1 MIASVTGH
9 WLISYL
15 QPIETLLSALKGLDE
30 WITLV
35 LVLLIA
41 SCIYRSARNSGSI
54 AEEMDALS
62 RRYLLFRNEKQI
74 ALKMH
79 EQNEEV
85 RNEILRSISNS
96 WKYFRRT
103 HGELVGTLLG
113 TIRKTLVA
121 YYVILGISVINTVRV
136 FLTDWFTSGGVPSPL
151 EVAIKEGP
159 SYLLLALG
167 FLLIRMQTHRK
178 RGGRGRPY
186 EIELETLFPEM
197 GVRDRSI
204 YDEFE
209 PMDDREGGGVGKI
222 EEAGN
227 VEEVSGVRRRA
238 DE

>member
-1 MIASVTGH
+1 MMASVTGYSV
-9 WLISYL
+9 ISYL
-15 QPIETLLSALKGLDE
+15 QPIEPLLFALKGLDE

-41 SCIYRSARNSGSI
+41 SCIYRSTRNYGSLT
-54 AEEMDALS
+54 EEMDTLS

-74 ALKMH
+74 TLKLH
-79 EQNEEV
+79 EQDEEV
-85 RNEILRSISNS
+85 RHEILRSISKS
-96 WKYFRRT
+96 WKHFRRM

-113 TIRKTLVA
+113 DIRKTIVA

-136 FLTDWFTSGGVPSPL
+136 FLTDWYTTGGFPPPL
-151 EVAIKEGP
+151 GVAIKEGP

-167 FLLIRMQTHRK
+167 FLLIRIQTNRR

-197 GVRDRSI
+197 GVQDRSI

-209 PMDDREGGGVGKI
+209 PIDERGGGG
-222 EEAGN
+222 EGQLE
-227 VEEVSGVRRRA
+227 
-238 DE
+238 D

>member
-1 MIASVTGH
+1 MMASVTGH

-15 QPIETLLSALKGLDE
+15 QPIEPLLSALKGLDE

-41 SCIYRSARNSGSI
+41 SCIYRNVRNSGSI
-54 AEEMDALS
+54 TEEMDALS

-79 EQNEEV
+79 EQDEEV

-96 WKYFRRT
+96 WKHFRRM
-103 HGELVGTLLG
+103 HGELVETLLG
-113 TIRKTLVA
+113 TIRKILVA
-121 YYVILGISVINTVRV
+121 YYIILGISVINTLRL
-136 FLTDWFTSGGVPSPL
+136 FLTNWFASGGVPSPL

-167 FLLIRMQTHRK
+167 FLLIRIQTHRG

-197 GVRDRSI
+197 GAQDRSI

-209 PMDDREGGGVGKI
+209 PIDDREGGGEGQL
-222 EEAGN
+222 E
-227 VEEVSGVRRRA
+227 
-238 DE
+238 D